1 MFSPVF
7 KDIYIY
13 IYNLQSRNCVVDVF
27 FKVHVCVYVCMYQV
41 RGILTL
47 IFTTDIFLT

>member
-7 KDIYIY
+7 KDIY

-27 FKVHVCVYVCMYQV
+27 FKVCVCVYKMK
-41 RGILTL
+41 GILTL
-47 IFTTDIFLT
+47 ILNPHN